1 MRGNVLQQFAGR
13 TTNNPAEAEQ
23 DGDGAEDYGAF
34 GWLRGVRDRAV
45 MLELRKKDG
54 SVSAFGYA
62 WLERV
67 EYEPTTGLTLHF
79 TGQRVKLT
87 GRNLN
92 GEVRADIRLLNGLL
106 RHKVPW
112 IQEADEPTAM
122 LGDRK
127 GTIIEQ
133 IDLQASSV

>member
-13 TTNNPAEAEQ
+13 STNNPAEAEQ

-54 SVSAFGYA
+54 SVCAFGYA

-67 EYEPTTGLTLHF
+67 VYEPSAGLILHF

-92 GEVRADIRLLNGLL
+92 GEVRANIRLLNGLL

-112 IQEADEPTAM
+112 IQEADEATAAFGPEDM
-122 LGDRK
+122 
-127 GTIIEQ
+127 TV
-133 IDLQASSV
+133 IDEILW